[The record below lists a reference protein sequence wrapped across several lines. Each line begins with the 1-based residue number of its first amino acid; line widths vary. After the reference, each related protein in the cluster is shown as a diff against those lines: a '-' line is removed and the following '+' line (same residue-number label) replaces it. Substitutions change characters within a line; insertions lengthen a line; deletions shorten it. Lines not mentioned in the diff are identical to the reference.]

1 MLGTLISLAAEA
13 PLPHPILKPQS
24 DEIGSGRQ
32 LDHALVLQ
40 QEQRA
45 ATIGRSGWRASR
57 SSAHRSSSFM
67 SSNRC
72 PAGSSPSSDRHD
84 FITAIGIPIVETDL
98 VWKDLADSS
107 PEFRASMPNQEE
119 MISL

>member
-45 ATIGRSGWRASR
+45 AAIGRVVLDGERRALR
-57 SSAHRSSSFM
+57 RIVPALLRLRIDAQREVHRQ
-67 SSNRC
+67 
-72 PAGSSPSSDRHD
+72 ATGT
-84 FITAIGIPIVETDL
+84 IL
-98 VWKDLADSS
+98 
-107 PEFRASMPNQEE
+107 
-119 MISL
+119 